1 MKERNDDMATIK
13 DVAKL
18 AGVSASTASRVLH
31 NNNMISEATK
41 AKVRKAMEELNY
53 SPNYSAQNLVKRD
66 SNMVGIV
73 LPVRENQESLGNN
86 PFFMQII
93 QGISSV
99 CTDYNFMVSLATGR
113 SEAELLKNVETLIR
127 SGNIRRLIFL
137 YAKKD
142 DPVFEA
148 VQKEKIPCV
157 VVGQPYSKVP
167 SWITF
172 VDNDNRRA
180 GEDATRFLI
189 EKGYKDLVYT
199 YTDMAELVQ
208 ANRFEGYQLA
218 MEEAGLSPKLLHLPR
233 QEDDTNQEQL
243 SHYLAKE
250 TVTGFVSIDDMLALR
265 LQRFLFRIDKSPS
278 DYAMISFNNSMMTEL
293 ASPSLT
299 SVDIFPYQLGE
310 LAAKQLVS
318 PNESKD
324 HLIVAHE
331 IIERNSSKV

>member
-1 MKERNDDMATIK
+1 MATIK

-31 NNNMISEATK
+31 NNSMISEATK

-53 SPNYSAQNLVKRD
+53 SPNYSAQSLVKRD
-66 SNMVGIV
+66 SNMVGII
-73 LPVRENQESLGNN
+73 LPVRENHEALGNN

-113 SEAELLKNVETLIR
+113 SEVELLKNVETLIH

-142 DPVFEA
+142 DPVFGA

-157 VVGQPYSKVP
+157 VVGQPYSEVP
-167 SWITF
+167 SWVTF

-189 EKGYKDLVYT
+189 EKGYKNIVYA

-208 ANRFEGYQLA
+208 SNRFEGYQSA
-218 MEEAGLSPKLLHLPR
+218 MKELGLPPKMIHLPR
-233 QEDDTNQEQL
+233 QEDESNQSKL
-243 SHYLAKE
+243 SAYLSQE
-250 TVTGFVSIDDMLALR
+250 SVQGFVIIDDMLALR
-265 LQRFLFRIDKSPS
+265 LQRFLLEIGHSPME
-278 DYAMISFNNSMMTEL
+278 YGMISFNNSLMTEL

-299 SVDIFPYQLGE
+299 SVDVFPYQLGE
-310 LAAKQLVS
+310 LAAKVLLSTNDREKGLLV
-318 PNESKD
+318 E
-324 HLIVAHE
+324 HR
-331 IIERNSSKV
+331 IIERLSTSRTEIISS